1 VRDVDPRWY
10 DGFFE
15 AEWLDY
21 LSLPGDHDA
30 TLRQVDFLVTGID
43 LSPRSLELARATA
56 QNGGV
61 EVALRCLDMR
71 ELDYGREFGGAINVF
86 TSFGYF
92 EEGDENERVL
102 HGIAELGE
110 GTRTI
115 LVAQEGA

>member
-1 VRDVDPRWY
+1 VRDVDPRY

-21 LSLPGDHDA
+21 LSLPGDQDA
-30 TLRQVDFLVTGID
+30 TLRQADFLVEQ
-43 LSPRSLELARATA
+43 LALEPGASVR
-56 QNGGV
+56 
-61 EVALRCLDMR
+61 
-71 ELDYGREFGGAINVF
+71 AINVF

-92 EEGDENERVL
+92 EEDDENERVL
-102 HGIAELGE
+102 HGIAELGD